1 MAEFAAPSAQ
11 SVERR
16 ANRCKK
22 CEGDMQPGVAIRNT
36 LTGMPDF
43 PGDRHATTVSPGG
56 PGKLIDCMKCT
67 ACGWSVTGSPVSR
80 AADRDN
86 LKELASYHSAM
97 TRVHGNGTEV
107 RNAWAAFTTAVDNL
121 LADE

>member
-1 MAEFAAPSAQ
+1 MAESTSTTP
-11 SVERR
+11 VERR

-86 LKELASYHSAM
+86 LKELASNYGAQC
-97 TRVHGNGTEV
+97 RVHGVGTEV
-107 RNAWAAFTTAVDNL
+107 KNAWAALCAAVDNL
-121 LADE
+121 VGDE

>member
-1 MAEFAAPSAQ
+1 MAEPTSTTP
-11 SVERR
+11 VERR

-22 CEGDMQPGVAIRNT
+22 CEGDMQPGIAMGQT

-80 AADRDN
+80 AADRAH
-86 LKELASYHSAM
+86 LKDLASKHSHEC
-97 TRVHGNGTEV
+97 RVFGTGSEV
-107 RNAWAAFTTAVDNL
+107 RNAWAAFTAAVDNL
-121 LADE
+121 LGDE